1 MTIRLR
7 GHHLLCM
14 LTFVG
19 EGYSPRFVANYAKV
33 IRRMRAGE
41 SVLIVQGPDDICAPL
56 LAEDGPHCHRESVLE
71 RDRLALESSGRLLG
85 RHLAAGDELTLD
97 EATLLRFQRGFASGA
112 TRQACGGCEWSS
124 LCDRVAQSGFEGTR
138 LLTGRSA

>member
-41 SVLIVQGPDDICAPL
+41 PILIVRGPDDICAPL
-56 LAEDGPHCHRESVLE
+56 LGEDGPHCHKDTVLE
-71 RDRLALESSGRLLG
+71 RDRLALEGVGQLLG
-85 RHLAAGDELTLD
+85 RGLVPGDELRLD
-97 EATLLRFQRGFASGA
+97 EAALRSFKHGFASGE

-124 LCDRVAQSGFEGTR
+124 LCDRVAQNGFEGTR
-138 LLTGRSA
+138 LLSVRSA